1 MERKKWLGD
10 GATSAS
16 SAVARFGGR
25 IAGVEDYQFTPAA
38 ERALI
43 AAARWTCNGDVSALG
58 VPELLLGLLAEAES
72 RAAEMLAARGVSEH
86 AVRQRW
92 SELRPR
98 EAAEM
103 AGEGP
108 AGGRL
113 SPDVKECLL
122 AASARL
128 TDFSRPLIFATEHLL
143 LGVVAGRHEISAWLA
158 EQGFEAEAVTAE
170 IYRRHGYEVGADGAP
185 APLIDSS
192 TAAKSPAL
200 EAPVVAERRRE
211 LDAQPPAM
219 IGTARPTMAVSVGTG
234 AWRVLDAAANRA
246 REALRVVEDFAR
258 FVRDDPSLTGRL
270 KLLRHRLTSAL
281 ARLPAGSLL
290 AGRNT
295 PGDVGTSLTCA
306 GERTRPDLASVVTA
320 NCKRLQESLRSLEE
334 YGKLV
339 DISFAAEIEQI
350 RYESYTLEGALAV
363 EDAGPRS
370 LLAAARLYVLIDG
383 RASDADFTELAAG
396 LIASGVDVL
405 QLRDKRLADRELLA
419 RARRLRELT
428 RGTRTLF
435 ILNDRPDLA
444 ALSAAGQDE
453 VGVAAA
459 RAIAGQPAI
468 VGVSTHSLAQ
478 AHRAAA
484 EGADYIGVGP
494 TFPSRTKAFDST
506 QLQGVELL
514 RAVAGEIQLPAFAI
528 GGIEAA
534 NVAEALAAGITRI
547 AVSGAVLT
555 AADPLAAARELR
567 GLLPRSDSAH

>member
-1 MERKKWLGD
+1 M
-10 GATSAS
+10 
-16 SAVARFGGR
+16 
-25 IAGVEDYQFTPAA
+25 EDYQFTPAA

-43 AAARWTCNGDVSALG
+43 AAARWTCNGDVAALG

-72 RAAEMLAARGVSEH
+72 RAAEMLAARGVCED

-92 SELRPR
+92 AELRPR
-98 EAAEM
+98 ESVAM
-103 AGEGP
+103 AGEWP
-108 AGGRL
+108 AGGGL
-113 SPDVKECLL
+113 SPDVEECLL

-128 TDFSRPLIFATEHLL
+128 ADLSRPLIFATEHLL
-143 LGVVAGRHEISAWLA
+143 LGLVAGRHEISGWLA
-158 EQGFEAEAVTAE
+158 EQGFEAEAVAAE
-170 IYRRHGYEVGADGAP
+170 IYRRHGYEVAADGTP
-185 APLIDSS
+185 APLPISAAEAELPTAERP
-192 TAAKSPAL
+192 TAAAHRPKD
-200 EAPVVAERRRE
+200 
-211 LDAQPPAM
+211 DAQPAT
-219 IGTARPTMAVSVGTG
+219 IGTARPVMVVSADAG

-258 FVRDDPSLTGRL
+258 FVLDDPSLTGRL
-270 KLLRHRLTSAL
+270 KLLRHRLASAL
-281 ARLPAGSLL
+281 ARLPAGRLL
-290 AGRNT
+290 AARNT

-306 GERTRPDLASVVTA
+306 GEQTRPDLASVVTA

-339 DISFAAEIEQI
+339 DISFAAQMEQI
-350 RYESYTLEGALAV
+350 RYESYTLEGSLAV
-363 EDAGPRS
+363 DDAGPRL

-383 RASDADFTELAAG
+383 RASEAAFTELAAG

-444 ALSAAGQDE
+444 ALAAADGVHVGQDE
-453 VGVAAA
+453 VGVAEA
-459 RAIAGQPAI
+459 RAVAGQHAI

-478 AHRAAA
+478 ARRAAA
-484 EGADYIGVGP
+484 EGADYLGVGP
-494 TFPSRTKAFDST
+494 TFPSRTKAFDSA

-534 NVAEALAAGITRI
+534 NLAEVLAAGITRI
-547 AVSGAVLT
+547 AVSGAVL
-555 AADPLAAARELR
+555 AATDPFAAARELR
-567 GLLPRSDSAH
+567 GLLPF